1 MKVLQVT
8 TQRPGWT
15 GSGTTL
21 EALASAA
28 EGWEH
33 AVLCGVP
40 ADEPPPEV
48 AGVDPARVHAVR
60 FGAGGDLPFPVVG
73 MSDVMPYPSSV
84 WSQLTA
90 QQLDAWRAAWRPALR
105 QALEAERP
113 DVLHVHHAWLGAVL
127 ACEVARE
134 VAGNL
139 PVVLHGHGTG
149 LRQLQLTPHL
159 AEEVQAG
166 ASQARGLCALHADH
180 AARYRAALGLPEDRI
195 AVVGAGFDAQRFQAR
210 AGEPQAESL
219 LFVGKWSEAKGVGP
233 LLEAFGVVRA
243 RRPRAVLRLAGGG
256 AGPEAEALRARALT
270 QPGVEVLGRLSDA
283 DLVAAM
289 QAAQVFVLPSLY
301 EGLPLVLVEAAAA
314 GCRLVATALPGVLD
328 ALAVPLAQRLQL
340 VPLPQLE
347 GPDRVAPAARG
358 AFVEDLAAGLEAAL
372 AAGSGPPPGPSEL
385 APFTWAAVTR
395 RVEAAWGAAVRGS

>member
-1 MKVLQVT
+1 VKVLQVT

-28 EGWEH
+28 EGWTH

-40 ADEPPPEV
+40 ADEPLPAV
-48 AGVDPARVHAVR
+48 AGVEPARVHAVR
-60 FGAGGDLPFPVVG
+60 FGPGGDLPFPVVG

-84 WSQLTA
+84 WSQLGA
-90 QQLDAWRAAWRPALR
+90 QQLDAWRAAWRPALER
-105 QALEAERP
+105 ALEAERP
-113 DVLHVHHAWLGAVL
+113 DVLHVHHAWLGAAL
-127 ACEVARE
+127 ACEVAGE
-134 VAGNL
+134 V

-149 LRQLQLTPHL
+149 LRQMQLTAHL
-159 AEEVQAG
+159 REEVTAG
-166 ASQARGLCALHADH
+166 ASRAHGLCALHADH
-180 AARYRAALGLPEDRI
+180 AARYREALGLPPERI
-195 AVVGAGFDAQRFQAR
+195 TVVGAGFDAARFR
-210 AGEPQAESL
+210 PRGGEPDADSV

-233 LLEAFGVVRA
+233 LLDAFAAVRA
-243 RRPRAVLRLAGGG
+243 RRPGAALRLAGGG
-256 AGPEAEALRARALT
+256 AGPEAEGLRARALS

-328 ALAVPLAQRLQL
+328 ALSEPLSQRLQL
-340 VPLPQLE
+340 VPLPALE
-347 GPDRVAPAARG
+347 GPDRVAPSARA
-358 AFVEDLAAGLEAAL
+358 AFVADLAAGLEAAL
-372 AAGSGPPPGPSEL
+372 AAGTAPPSEPSEL

-395 RVEAAWGAAVRGS
+395 RVEAAWSAALGRA